1 KPVYVLSIDTEN
13 NRIIVGEDDALRT
26 TTFEIENVNWISIV
40 EPDAHVQG
48 QAKIRHKHDP
58 APATIEAIPGNGA
71 RITFET
77 PQRAITPGQAAVFYQ
92 NDAVIAGG
100 WIK

>member
-1 KPVYVLSIDTEN
+1 MPSV
-13 NRIIVGEDDALRT
+13 A
-26 TTFEIENVNWISIV
+26 
-40 EPDAHVQG
+40 EPDAPIRG

-58 APATIEAIPGNGA
+58 APATIEVLPGNRA

-77 PQRAITPGQAAVFYQ
+77 PQRAITPGQAAVFY
-92 NDAVIAGG
+92 NADTVLAGG